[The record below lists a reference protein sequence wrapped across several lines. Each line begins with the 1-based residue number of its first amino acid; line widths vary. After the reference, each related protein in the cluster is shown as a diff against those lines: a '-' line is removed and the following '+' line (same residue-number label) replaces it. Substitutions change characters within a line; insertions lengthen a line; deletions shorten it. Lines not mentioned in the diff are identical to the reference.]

1 MVGTEKTRIFQLQ
14 DGDNIISGDEDHKKH
29 ITTYSKGLFGRP
41 EESLFT
47 LDAGRTGDIPQVTE
61 EENRILVEEF
71 TEEEVR
77 MAVF

>member
-1 MVGTEKTRIFQLQ
+1 
-14 DGDNIISGDEDHKKH
+14 
-29 ITTYSKGLFGRP
+29 LFGRP

-47 LDAGRTGDIPQVTE
+47 LDAGRMGDIPQVTE